1 MTEAQTGSQVGT
13 ERPTPEIQRF
23 LDDLNRIGNP
33 LDTMTAANV
42 AGLRAQREA
51 MAPALTEVEAVERV
65 RDVLIP
71 APFRVIPAR
80 VYTPADRRLARE
92 GKLPVVVFFH
102 GGGWTLG
109 GIASYDAIARGL
121 ANRIPAIAVSVAYRL
136 APEFPFPAGLDDARV
151 AVRWVADNAAAFGGD
166 GKRLAVAG
174 DSAGGNLATV
184 AALDARRAGLAVLFQ
199 ALFYA
204 STDIANTD
212 YPSYR
217 QWGDGYLLTRRA
229 VETFRSFYLPN
240 REDWGRPE
248 ASPFRMNEADLRLM
262 PGALVVTCGCDPL
275 RDEGE
280 AYARRLR
287 TCGVRADYRMKGGMI
302 HACLNLFG
310 SRLYPQASRQ
320 AEGIL
325 EEAGGFIRAAF
336 MAEDS
341 RANASSGE
349 PPP

>member
-1 MTEAQTGSQVGT
+1 MTETQTSSQAAT
-13 ERPTPEIQRF
+13 ERPTPEVQQY

-33 LDTMTAANV
+33 LDTMTAASV

-51 MAPALTEVEAVERV
+51 MAPALTEVEPVEGV

-71 APFRVIPAR
+71 APFRLVPAR
-80 VYTPADRRLARE
+80 VYTPADRRLARD

-121 ANRIPAIAVSVAYRL
+121 ANRIPAIVVSAAYRL

-151 AVRWVADNAAAFGGD
+151 VVRWTAANAPAFGGD
-166 GKRLAVAG
+166 GQRLAVAG

-184 AALDARRAGLAVLFQ
+184 AALDARREGLAVLYQ
-199 ALFYA
+199 ALFYP

-217 QWGDGYLLTRRA
+217 QWGDGYLLTRKA

-240 REDWGRPE
+240 RDDWSRPE
-248 ASPFRMNEADLRLM
+248 ASPLRMNEADLRLM
-262 PGALVVTCGCDPL
+262 PEALIVTCGCDPL

-280 AYARRLR
+280 AYAQRLR
-287 TCGVRADYRMKGGMI
+287 TCGVCADYRMKSGMI

-320 AEGIL
+320 AEAIL
-325 EEAGGFIRAAF
+325 EDAAGAIRVAY
-336 MAEDS
+336 MAHDS
-341 RANASSGE
+341 R
-349 PPP
+349 PQ